1 MEIVLIT
8 SLVLI
13 LLTAGAMWKMGVIS
27 QTPKRLSNKVTP
39 PMFYENIAFTSH
51 SAKIKGWFIPSENN
65 KSKDNDSMNSAYPL
79 IILVHGWGSNRSSML
94 RYALPL
100 YAEGY
105 SLLLFDVRSHGE
117 SDSVPALTVKTFRD
131 DVIAAVQYAKKRH
144 DVDPTNIGIVSHSF
158 GGFGSV
164 LALKKELNI
173 RALVTD
179 SMPVQFRTIMEAG
192 LSRFKL
198 PYFPFGYILLKVGFL
213 RAKISKE
220 ERQEF
225 DVVSA
230 LDQRNTPVFLV
241 HSLLD
246 DYVPSSELDFVVQ
259 NVSKE
264 VEYLHV
270 NKKGHRSSETDPLF
284 WQHVLPFL
292 KQHLIMNNH
301 VQTDTYSHVHKDN
314 YSHVL
319 VKEK

>member
-1 MEIVLIT
+1 MFIVSIT

-13 LLTAGAMWKMGVIS
+13 ILAAGALWKMGIKS
-27 QTPKRLSNKVTP
+27 QTPRRMLNKVTP
-39 PMFYENIAFTSH
+39 PMFYEDITFTSH
-51 SAKIKGWFIPSENN
+51 SAKVKGWFIPSKNN
-65 KSKDNDSMNSAYPL
+65 ESKGSDSMSLTRPL
-79 IILVHGWGSNRSSML
+79 IILVHGWGASRSTML

-117 SDSVPALTVKTFRD
+117 SDGVPALTVKTFRD
-131 DVIAAVQYAKKRH
+131 DVIAAVQYAKNRH

-158 GGFGSV
+158 GSFGSV
-164 LALKKELNI
+164 LTLKNDMNI

-179 SMPVQFRTIMEAG
+179 SMPVQFRTIMEAA
-192 LSRFKL
+192 LSRYKL
-198 PYFPFGYILLKVGFL
+198 PYFPFGYLLLKVGFL
-213 RAKISKE
+213 RAKISKR

-230 LDQRNTPVFLV
+230 LNNRKTPVLLV
-241 HSLLD
+241 HSIHD
-246 DYVPSSELDFVVQ
+246 DYVPSSELDFVVEH
-259 NVSKE
+259 VSQE

-270 NKKGHRSSETDPLF
+270 NSKGHRSSETDPRF
-284 WQHVLPFL
+284 WQNVIPFL

-301 VQTDTYSHVHKDN
+301 IHTHPHSN
-314 YSHVL
+314 VL